1 MAVDRILSLFM
12 ADFLWGVVC
21 GVGPPPPPPPPP
33 PVALAKIFFSRVS
46 IFQNI

>member
-1 MAVDRILSLFM
+1 LFIFFGLI
-12 ADFLWGVVC
+12 FLGVWVR
-21 GVGPPPPPPPPP
+21 VGAPPPPPPLH